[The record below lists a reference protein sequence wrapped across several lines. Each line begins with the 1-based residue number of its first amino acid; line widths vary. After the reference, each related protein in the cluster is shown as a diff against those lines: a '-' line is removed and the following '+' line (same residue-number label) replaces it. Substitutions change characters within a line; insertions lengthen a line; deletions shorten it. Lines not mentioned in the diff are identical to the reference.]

1 MISKGIVINING
13 NNGNKWGECVNIMEK
28 YKKKLIE
35 VIYILTGTI
44 LMAIGVSL
52 FLLPNQLSSGGFTGI
67 ATITYYLFNWQMG
80 IVIFLMNVPLFLL
93 ALFKLGR
100 GYFFK
105 GLIGTASLSF
115 FIDYFEKFNGF
126 THDRFLACIYG
137 GIIIGV
143 GTALVLKEEGS
154 TGGTDMLANLIRH
167 YVPKLKT
174 GNIIV
179 ILDIIIVAS
188 NVFLFKET
196 EIALYSAIAIYLNG
210 KMIDIIFEGVNFTKV
225 MFIISP
231 KYKEIAKQVS
241 ERIKRGS
248 TAIYAKGMYTREKKM
263 ILFCVGARG
272 EIYRIKQIAKE
283 IDKNAFIVIAN
294 ARETVGLGFKKE

>member
-1 MISKGIVINING
+1 MNMHDKL
-13 NNGNKWGECVNIMEK
+13 
-28 YKKKLIE
+28 KKNLIE
-35 VIYILTGTI
+35 MLYIILGTI
-44 LMAIGVSL
+44 LMAIGVSM

-80 IVIFLMNVPLFLL
+80 IVVFLINIPLFLL

-100 GYFFK
+100 EYFLK
-105 GLIGTASLSF
+105 GLIGTLSLSF

-143 GTALVLKEEGS
+143 GTALVLKKEGS
-154 TGGTDMLANLIRH
+154 TGGTDMLANLIR
-167 YVPKLKT
+167 YYAPNFRT

-179 ILDIIIVAS
+179 ILDIIIVAL
-188 NVFLFKET
+188 NVFIFNEI

-231 KYKEIAKQVS
+231 QYKEIAKQVS
-241 ERIKRGS
+241 DRINRGS

-263 ILFCVGARG
+263 MLFCVGARG
-272 EIYRIKQIAKE
+272 EVFKIKQIAKA

>member
-1 MISKGIVINING
+1 MVDKIKKNLVGI
-13 NNGNKWGECVNIMEK
+13 
-28 YKKKLIE
+28 
-35 VIYILTGTI
+35 IYILIGTM
-44 LMAIGVSL
+44 LMAVGVSM

-80 IVIFLMNVPLFLL
+80 VVVFLLNVPLFLL
-93 ALFKLGR
+93 ALFKIGKE
-100 GYFFK
+100 YFLK
-105 GLIGTASLSF
+105 GIIGTVSLSF

-154 TGGTDMLANLIRH
+154 TGGTDMLANLIKE
-167 YVPKLKT
+167 YVPNFRT
-174 GNIIV
+174 GTIIV
-179 ILDIIIVAS
+179 ILDIIIVS
-188 NVFLFKET
+188 LNVIIFNEI
-196 EIALYSAIAIYLNG
+196 EIALYSAIAIYING
-210 KMIDIIFEGVNFTKV
+210 KMIDIVFEGVNFTKV

-231 KYKEIAKQVS
+231 QYKEIAKQVS
-241 ERIKRGS
+241 EEINRGS

-263 ILFCVGARG
+263 MLFCVGARG
-272 EIYRIKQIAKE
+272 EIFRIKQITKQ